1 MKYKKY
7 PKYKDSGVE
16 WIGEIPEEWQVKKL
30 KFILDMPVSDGPH
43 ETPVFQDSGIPFFSV
58 DNIQNNKLFLEKL
71 RFITKEDHKRFS
83 LKCKPQKNDL
93 LLGKAASV
101 GKIALVD
108 LDSEF
113 NVWSPLAVIRVSQLE
128 MLPKFCYFMFRSD
141 FLQLQISLKVNWNT
155 QGNIGIKDIENLKII
170 IPSKIEQEQIINFLD
185 KNTTQF
191 DKLITKSKAQVTL
204 LEEKRQ
210 ATINQAVTKGLDPS
224 VKMKDSGVEWIGKIP
239 EGWEVRPVR
248 YLLNAGK
255 SGIRIGPFGSS
266 LKLEMMKDSGF
277 KIYGQ
282 ENVIDDDFSKG
293 HRFIGEEKFL
303 EMKNY
308 EIFPNDIVIT
318 MMGTTG
324 KSKTVPDNIQQGIMD
339 SHLVRMRTNQNI
351 CHPKLFSL
359 ILNDASYVQ
368 SQLTKLSNGSIM
380 QGLNSQ
386 IIKSVKIILP
396 PIDDQEKIFDFIQHK
411 KVQFDELIAKSKK
424 QITIL
429 EEKRQ
434 ALITAAVTGK
444 IDVRDSVVA

>member
-1 MKYKKY
+1 MKYKKH

-16 WIGEIPEEWQVKKL
+16 WIGEIPE
-30 KFILDMPVSDGPH
+30 
-43 ETPVFQDSGIPFFSV
+43 
-58 DNIQNNKLFLEKL
+58 N
-71 RFITKEDHKRFS
+71 
-83 LKCKPQKNDL
+83 
-93 LLGKAASV
+93 
-101 GKIALVD
+101 
-108 LDSEF
+108 
-113 NVWSPLAVIRVSQLE
+113 
-128 MLPKFCYFMFRSD
+128 
-141 FLQLQISLKVNWNT
+141 
-155 QGNIGIKDIENLKII
+155 
-170 IPSKIEQEQIINFLD
+170 
-185 KNTTQF
+185 
-191 DKLITKSKAQVTL
+191 
-204 LEEKRQ
+204 
-210 ATINQAVTKGLDPS
+210 
-224 VKMKDSGVEWIGKIP
+224 
-239 EGWEVRPVR
+239 WEVRSVR

-293 HRFIGEEKFL
+293 HRFIDEEKFL

-396 PIDDQEKIFDFIQHK
+396 PIDDQEKTFDFIQHK
-411 KVQFDELIAKSKK
+411 KTQFDELITKSKKQITILEEKRQATINQAVTKGLDPSVPMKDSGVEWIGQIPEEWEIKPLFSVCKDNKKKNTENKINNVLSLSYGKIKKRNIESNFGLLPASFQTYQIVDIGDIVLRLTDLQNDKRSLRVGLVNEKGIITSAYTGLKVDNSVDSSFLYNLLHFYDIEKIFYGLGSGVRQSMNFSDLKKLPIVIPPKIDSEQISEFLDKKTTQFDELIAKSKQ
-424 QITIL
+424 QIAIL

-444 IDVRDSVVA
+444 IDVRSEAIA